1 MKLTRSITA
10 LRRYNRSKGF
20 GIHSPFAFRFVQRV
34 LSERAGYYA
43 YEDIDFRRNQAK
55 IMARESGKKH
65 PRIISAKNARM
76 LLRITVFF
84 NPLEIMQV
92 GTSYGVSTTAILDVD
107 SRSHLVIYPGN
118 NPHHDIYVETVSG
131 HLSQV
136 TEIPSLATALDHYDF
151 RRNDSRPFMV
161 VNSIDN
167 DEDFALTLSKSL
179 HYLNLDGVV
188 VMRNLQKSKRMKVL
202 LRQIESQLSH
212 GQIFTNKKIAVIVG
226 LSHLQRQTFSLWF

>member
-1 MKLTRSITA
+1 MKLTRSLTA
-10 LRRYNRSKGF
+10 FRRYNRSKGF

-76 LLRITVFF
+76 LLRITAFF
-84 NPLEIMQV
+84 NPHVIMQV

-118 NPHHDIYVETVSG
+118 NPHQEIYAETVAG
-131 HLSQV
+131 HVSQI
-136 TEIPSLATALDHYDF
+136 TENQLLASAFDLYDEL
-151 RRNDSRPFMV
+151 RHGARPFML
-161 VNSIDN
+161 VNSLDN
-167 DEDFALTLSKSL
+167 ENELELTLTKSVDF
-179 HYLNLDGVV
+179 LNQDGVV
-188 VMRNLQKSKRMKVL
+188 VMRNLQRSPLMKRL
-202 LRQIESQLSH
+202 FRQIDGQLTH
-212 GQIFTNKKIAVIVG
+212 GQIFTNQKIAIIVG
-226 LSHLQRQTFSLWF
+226 LRHLQRQTFSLWF